1 MSSRKR
7 NRWIEQ
13 TKEKVLFTQRNTDK
27 ATKELLFLYDEAAN
41 EVEKEINTLFARYA
55 KDNKLSNAE
64 AERLL
69 TGKEYSTWR
78 KSMEEYLK
86 EIPKDAKGSKT
97 LLELN
102 TLSVKSRI
110 SRKEVLLSGIYQQ
123 MINLA
128 HDSNTKLED
137 LLGDILRVSYY
148 RGAYEL
154 QRGMG
159 LQWQVAKINAKTVR
173 DIISYPWSN
182 KHFSSTLWDNVDR
195 LAATAKREITYG
207 FIKGSSVQDMAR
219 QINSVMGKGRYA
231 AERLVRTECKYF
243 ASRGELETYR
253 AHNIQQY
260 RFIGGSEGQT
270 CDCARWNGEVIALD
284 AAEPGVNLPPLHP
297 NCLCTIEAE
306 VNIKMFRDN
315 PDVTPLKD
323 NPKYIEWARRQGI
336 A

>member
-1 MSSRKR
+1 MNRWAMVIARMKAVTRMSSRKR

-207 FIKGSSVQDMAR
+207 FIKGSSVQDM
-219 QINSVMGKGRYA
+219 GA
-231 AERLVRTECKYF
+231 A
-243 ASRGELETYR
+243 
-253 AHNIQQY
+253 
-260 RFIGGSEGQT
+260 
-270 CDCARWNGEVIALD
+270 D
-284 AAEPGVNLPPLHP
+284 
-297 NCLCTIEAE
+297 
-306 VNIKMFRDN
+306 
-315 PDVTPLKD
+315 
-323 NPKYIEWARRQGI
+323 
-336 A
+336 